1 MASFDEH
8 AEAYDRWFMN
18 NPNML
23 ESEARLLA
31 YALSGCGRTLSVGC
45 GSGLFESI
53 MKRDFNI
60 HVTHGIEPSADM
72 AGIARKRGMEVREA
86 TAEEAD
92 FGKDEW
98 DTILFNGSPGYI
110 GDLRKAVRKSF
121 EALKEGGRIVMLDVP
136 KESSYGL
143 IYNLACTLGTWDHP
157 LLEGCRPADPYPIEL
172 VGAAAWRTTAEKIE
186 LLEEAGFTGLDSA
199 QTLTGHPAHSD
210 REAEDPV
217 PGHTRGDYVALWAVK
232 GEAGS

>member
-31 YALSGCGRTLSVGC
+31 HAMSGGGRTLSVGC

-53 MKRDFNI
+53 LKKDYNI
-60 HVTHGIEPSADM
+60 EITHGIEPSSDM
-72 AGIARKRGMEVREA
+72 ASIARKRGMEVNEG

-92 FGKDEW
+92 FGEEEW
-98 DTILFNGSPGYI
+98 DTVLFNGSPGYI
-110 GDLRKAVRKSF
+110 GDLKKAVEKSF
-121 EALKEGGRIVMLDVP
+121 TALKEGGRIVMLDVP

-143 IYNLACTLGTWDHP
+143 IYNLASSLGTWDHP
-157 LLEGCRPADPYPIEL
+157 MLEGCRPADPYPIEL
-172 VGAAAWRTTAEKIE
+172 VGAARWRTNAEKIA
-186 LLEEAGFTGLDSA
+186 LMKEAGFTALESA
-199 QTLTGHPAHSD
+199 QTLTSHPAHSD
-210 REAEDPV
+210 SEPEDPV

-232 GEAGS
+232 PEAL